1 MLIALLFN
9 GGFLGDCGGD
19 LAWRRGDCLGEVL
32 PCMYVCMYV
41 CMHVCMCEIQDV
53 FAIYVCMFVWMY
65 VFMCV

>member
-41 CMHVCMCEIQDV
+41 CMCEIQDV

-65 VFMCV
+65 AFMCV